1 MLDQDCEPLDR
12 HGNTATH
19 TPQSSARMDICSAH
33 LTRRRANV
41 TELQPSANPGAPDAD
56 PELV

>member
-33 LTRRRANV
+33 LTRRR
-41 TELQPSANPGAPDAD
+41 ERSPSCSQARIQARQTRIQS
-56 PELV
+56 